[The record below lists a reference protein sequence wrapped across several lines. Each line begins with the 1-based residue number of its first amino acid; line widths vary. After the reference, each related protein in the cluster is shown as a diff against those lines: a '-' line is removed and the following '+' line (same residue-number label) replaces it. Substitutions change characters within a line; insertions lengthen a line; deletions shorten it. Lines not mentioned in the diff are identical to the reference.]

1 MLQRMQFQ
9 DKKYNK
15 PPNPIFQERKVAA
28 PPIRVRSALPLSL
41 VLAAPS
47 ASCGSCSGAK

>member
-15 PPNPIFQERKVAA
+15 PPNPIFQERKFAA
-28 PPIRVRSALPLSL
+28 PRVRSALPLSL